1 MAERFKDMTGK
12 VFGRLHVLRRA
23 ENDRYGNGGNGN
35 EGDL

>member
-23 ENDRYGNGGNGN
+23 ENDRYGMECDDRGYK
-35 EGDL
+35 E